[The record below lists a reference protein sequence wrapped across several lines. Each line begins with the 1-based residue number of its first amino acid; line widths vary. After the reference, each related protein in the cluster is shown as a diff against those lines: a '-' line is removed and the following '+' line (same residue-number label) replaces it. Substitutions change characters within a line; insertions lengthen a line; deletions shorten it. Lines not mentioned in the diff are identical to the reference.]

1 MTATLRAQRS
11 LTTPDF
17 PKRSEWSP
25 YPAHRTLDTPGL
37 PLAQAVS
44 WVSRG
49 CSAKTS
55 VRPLVHQPRDRL
67 QCFSGASQAAA
78 QAARVASGLLLIDS
92 NLMHRRHVPTI
103 DLYGVPADRD
113 VGLGCTATAE
123 SSGKTLVSPVA
134 SKSVVGGCQR

>member
-17 PKRSEWSP
+17 PKCSEWRP
-25 YPAHRTLDTPGL
+25 HPARRTLDTTGL

-44 WVSRG
+44 CVSRG

-55 VRPLVHQPRDRL
+55 VRPLVHQSRDRL

-92 NLMHRRHVPTI
+92 NLMRCRHVPTI

-113 VGLGCTATAE
+113 EGLGSPATADA
-123 SSGKTLVSPVA
+123 SGKSLGPPVP